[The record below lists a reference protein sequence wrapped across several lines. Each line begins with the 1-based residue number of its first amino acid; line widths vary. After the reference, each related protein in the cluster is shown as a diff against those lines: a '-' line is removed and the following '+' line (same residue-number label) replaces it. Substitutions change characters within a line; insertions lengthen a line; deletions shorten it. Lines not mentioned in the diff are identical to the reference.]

1 MRLVRR
7 HGAAAAFA
15 AAPRAAAT
23 TPWREASW
31 CAIDL
36 ELTGLNAR
44 HDEIIAIGAVP
55 IEEGRVLLGRAAYTL
70 VRTTRRSERDA
81 VLLHKLRVPDLADAP
96 SVEQATELVL
106 EMLSGRVPVF
116 HTAAVERS
124 FLGPLLR
131 SHRVRLPPAAD
142 TEALGRLLLRHREGL
157 APARLPLGRL
167 ASMLGLPPEPE
178 HHALGDA
185 LTTAAAFIALA
196 GRLDVIER
204 QTVGSLVTAQNRL
217 QGARRMGPG

>member
-7 HGAAAAFA
+7 RGAATAFA
-15 AAPRAAAT
+15 TAPRAT

-36 ELTGLNAR
+36 ELTGLNPR

-55 IEEGRVLLGRAAYTL
+55 IEEGRVLLGQAAYTL

-96 SVEQATELVL
+96 SVDQATELVL
-106 EMLSGRVPVF
+106 EMLSGRAPVF
-116 HTAAVERS
+116 HTAAVERG

-131 SHRVRLPPAAD
+131 SHGVRLPPAAD

-167 ASMLGLPPEPE
+167 ASMLGLPPEPQ

-204 QTVGSLVTAQNRL
+204 QTVGSLVTAQHRL